1 MCERTKLTSRMSGGV
16 FKVRGNGWGGWGWGG
31 HCVIRKLVLNIHE
44 WPPQSGGQQVESGR
58 SHLKERSGA
67 EGGAAAQE
75 GGVT

>member
-16 FKVRGNGWGGWGWGG
+16 FKVRGSGVVVVGGG
-31 HCVIRKLVLNIHE
+31 VIRKLVLNIHE

-67 EGGAAAQE
+67 GGGAAARG